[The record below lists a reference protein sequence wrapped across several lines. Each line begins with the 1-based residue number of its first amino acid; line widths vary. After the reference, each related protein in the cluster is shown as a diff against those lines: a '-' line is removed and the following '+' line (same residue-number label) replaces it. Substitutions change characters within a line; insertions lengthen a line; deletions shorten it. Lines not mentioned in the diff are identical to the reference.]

1 MRRSKAAPL
10 VASAALVVGLV
21 VGCAAR
27 GSAPELPPAGLDPL
41 RPSLP
46 AWAHGIT
53 PSPGTELTRPSGTS
67 MPWTLAGI
75 SDDRRTITVAF
86 VAGDG
91 DCVTHLGYA
100 VDTHGST
107 LVLGEY
113 STSPREGGA
122 CSDRLGLGLETVR
135 LPLALDG
142 PVRLSHAP
150 TTGGTELPG

>member
-1 MRRSKAAPL
+1 MRRSRMAPL
-10 VASAALVVGLV
+10 VAAVALVVGLV
-21 VGCAAR
+21 VGCSAR
-27 GSAPELPPAGLDPL
+27 GSAPELPPGGLDPL
-41 RPSLP
+41 QPSLP
-46 AWAHGIT
+46 AWGQGIT
-53 PSPGTELTRPSGTS
+53 PSPGTELARPSGTS

-100 VDTHGST
+100 VDTQGST

-113 STSPREGGA
+113 STSPSAGRA
-122 CSDRLGLGLETVR
+122 CADRQGLGLETVR

-142 PVRLSHAP
+142 PVRLVHAP
-150 TTGGTELPG
+150 TTGGTGLPG

>member
-1 MRRSKAAPL
+1 MRRTRV
-10 VASAALVVGLV
+10 VAVGGSAALVVGLV
-21 VGCAAR
+21 VGCSAR
-27 GSAPELPPAGLDPL
+27 GSTPELPPVGLDPL

-46 AWAHGIT
+46 SWAQGTT
-53 PSPGTELTRPSGTS
+53 PSPGTELTLPSGTS

-100 VDTHGST
+100 VDTQGST
-107 LVLGEY
+107 LVLAEY
-113 STSPREGGA
+113 STSPSVGRA
-122 CSDRLGLGLETVR
+122 CAAGLGVGLETVR

-142 PVRLSHAP
+142 PVRLVHAP